1 MQEFEPSRTAE
12 TAAAPRALESQKPI
26 DQRICS
32 DPFAERFLS
41 PTFSLLGETR
51 VPKFLANWIYKRML
65 PGFFGFTVA
74 RTRHIDEILQTC
86 IKNGLE
92 QLVILG
98 AGYDS
103 RAYRFEQLKGQA
115 RVFEVDHPATQQVKV
130 TKLKEILGSLP
141 NHVVLV
147 PIDFTQQTLSQRLF
161 ERGYEKQRNTLFIW
175 EGVTYYMTPEAVDVT
190 LAFVVN
196 NSGKGSSIVFDYT
209 HPSVVEG
216 TCTRREAK
224 MFLRGADSFDEPLS
238 FGIAEGTVESFLRQR
253 GFGQANNVTNE
264 WLKQRY
270 FTGVNRKRAITP
282 IFEIVHAIIQ

>member
-1 MQEFEPSRTAE
+1 MQKLEPSRTAE
-12 TAAAPRALESQKPI
+12 TAAAPRALESQKPM
-26 DQRICS
+26 DQRICY
-32 DPFAERFLS
+32 DPFAEKFLK
-41 PTFSLLGETR
+41 PTFTLLGETR
-51 VPKFLANWIYKRML
+51 VPKFLANWMYERIL

-74 RTRHIDEILQTC
+74 RTRHIDEIVQTC
-86 IKNGLE
+86 VENGLE

-103 RAYRFEQLKGQA
+103 RAYRFEQLKKQV
-115 RVFEVDHPATQQVKV
+115 RVFELDHPATQQVKV

-141 NHVVLV
+141 KHVVLV

-161 ERGYEKQRNTLFIW
+161 ESGYEKERNTLFIW

-190 LAFVVN
+190 LAFVVD
-196 NSGKGSSIVFDYT
+196 NSGEGSSIVFDYT

-216 TCTRREAK
+216 SCTRREAK
-224 MFLRGADSFDEPLS
+224 MFLRGADSFGEPLR
-238 FGIAEGTVESFLRQR
+238 FGIAKGTIEGFLTQR
-253 GFGQANNVTNE
+253 GFGQVNNVTSE

-282 IFEIVHAIIQ
+282 IFEIVHAMIQ